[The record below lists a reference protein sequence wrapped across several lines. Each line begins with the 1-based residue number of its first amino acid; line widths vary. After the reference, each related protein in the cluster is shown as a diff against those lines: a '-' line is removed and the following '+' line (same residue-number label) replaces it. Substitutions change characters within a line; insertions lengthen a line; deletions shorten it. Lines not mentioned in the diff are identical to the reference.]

1 MTKTV
6 LAWAALWTPLSIIL
20 FCAWWYVAFNNDYGA
35 LAGTYVFE
43 GNGEKCILYLRQ
55 DRTFA
60 QEFHRSGELHKS
72 EGHWHR
78 YGVSHVSFSNEFLKL
93 SGEEMNAAG
102 EAHANLAKRLGY
114 SHTSFWHRF
123 QTVLSSI
130 RSCFVKGAEWLGWV
144 SICMMAQSR
153 RAYSREIAEIAR
165 KPPQVFFLFV
175 FDLRPPTPH
184 AQ

>member
-102 EAHANLAKRLGY
+102 EAHGEFGKTLGIFTYLVLAPLPNG
-114 SHTSFWHRF
+114 
-123 QTVLSSI
+123 
-130 RSCFVKGAEWLGWV
+130 
-144 SICMMAQSR
+144 
-153 RAYSREIAEIAR
+153 
-165 KPPQVFFLFV
+165 PQFHKKLF
-175 FDLRPPTPH
+175 R
-184 AQ
+184 